1 MRTSA
6 RGELNFWWRENG
18 RGFDL
23 VEEEEEEMELE
34 PEGKAP
40 PDRVPPP
47 GGGKK
52 GARDKEYGG

>member
-1 MRTSA
+1 M
-6 RGELNFWWRENG
+6 
-18 RGFDL
+18 